1 MKRLVSALVALPLL
15 LAFALPV
22 AAADET
28 PACPPV
34 EVLDGVNVI
43 PEGAPEGCIYIQG
56 GEAAPIEPMPIDLS
70 PGDCALDLALA
81 VAAGET
87 PVAPAPCFLPDGTL
101 YELASRGTAPNERGD
116 GDQTDYATMYEEWL
130 TEFKATLEPCP
141 EGADLTDISLVTC
154 LLPDGSIA
162 GPVPLFAGAPEEIE
176 DVTSTT
182 AEERNEITAP
192 VALAVLVLVGLGG
205 VLFVRRRKTV

>member
-34 EVLDGVNVI
+34 ELIDGVYVI

-70 PGDCALDLALA
+70 PVDCALDLALA

-87 PVAPAPCFLPDGTL
+87 PVAPAPCLLPDGTL

-116 GDQTDYATMYEEWL
+116 GDQTDYATMYEEWM

-141 EGADLTDISLVTC
+141 EGADPNDMNLVTC
-154 LLPDGSIA
+154 LLPDGTIA
-162 GPVPLFAGAPEEIE
+162 GPTPMFAGAPEMIE

-182 AEERNEITAP
+182 AEERNEITVP

-205 VLFVRRRKTV
+205 VLFIRRRKTV

>member
-116 GDQTDYATMYEEWL
+116 GDQTDYATMYEEWMA
-130 TEFKATLEPCP
+130 EFKATLEPCP

-162 GPVPLFAGAPEEIE
+162 GPVPLFAGAPEMIE

>member
-28 PACPPV
+28 PACPPA
-34 EVLDGVNVI
+34 ELIDGVYVI
-43 PEGAPEGCIYIQG
+43 PEGAPEGCMYIQG
-56 GEAAPIEPMPIDLS
+56 GEAVPIEPMPIDLS

-101 YELASRGTAPNERGD
+101 YVLASRGTAPNERGD
-116 GDQTDYATMYEEWL
+116 GDQTDYATMYEEWMA
-130 TEFKATLEPCP
+130 EFKANLEPCP
-141 EGADLTDISLVTC
+141 EGADPNDMNLVTC
-154 LLPDGSIA
+154 LLPDGTIA
-162 GPVPLFAGAPEEIE
+162 GPQPLFAVAPEQIE
-176 DVTSTT
+176 DVTVTN

-205 VLFVRRRKTV
+205 VLFIRRRKTV

>member
-162 GPVPLFAGAPEEIE
+162 GPVPLFAGAPEMIE

-205 VLFVRRRKTV
+205 VLFVRGRKTV

>member
-70 PGDCALDLALA
+70 PVDCALDLALA

-116 GDQTDYATMYEEWL
+116 GDQTDYATMYEEWMA
-130 TEFKATLEPCP
+130 EFKATLEPCP

-162 GPVPLFAGAPEEIE
+162 GPVPLFAGAPEMIE

-182 AEERNEITAP
+182 AEERNEITTP
-192 VALAVLVLVGLGG
+192 VVLAVVVLVGLGG

>member
-34 EVLDGVNVI
+34 ELIDGVYVI

-56 GEAAPIEPMPIDLS
+56 GEVAPIEPMPIDLS
-70 PGDCALDLALA
+70 PVDCALDLALA

-116 GDQTDYATMYEEWL
+116 GDQTDYATMYEEWMA
-130 TEFKATLEPCP
+130 EFKATLEPCP

-162 GPVPLFAGAPEEIE
+162 GPVPLFAGAPEEIQ

>member
-56 GEAAPIEPMPIDLS
+56 GEVAPIEPMPIDLS
-70 PGDCALDLALA
+70 PVDCALDLALA

-87 PVAPAPCFLPDGTL
+87 PVAPAPCLLPDGTL

-116 GDQTDYATMYEEWL
+116 GDQTDYATMYEEWMA
-130 TEFKATLEPCP
+130 EFKATLEPCP

-162 GPVPLFAGAPEEIE
+162 GPVPLFAGAPEMIE

>member
-70 PGDCALDLALA
+70 PVDCALDLALA

-87 PVAPAPCFLPDGTL
+87 PVAPAPCLLPDGTL

-162 GPVPLFAGAPEEIE
+162 GPVPLFAGAPEMIE

>member
-28 PACPPV
+28 PACPPA
-34 EVLDGVNVI
+34 ELIDGVYVI

-56 GEAAPIEPMPIDLS
+56 GEAVPVEPMPIDLS

-116 GDQTDYATMYEEWL
+116 GDQTDYATMYEEWMD
-130 TEFKATLEPCP
+130 EFKANLEPCP
-141 EGADLTDISLVTC
+141 EGADPTDMNLVTC
-154 LLPDGSIA
+154 LLPDGTIA
-162 GPVPLFAGAPEEIE
+162 GPMPMFAVAPEQIE
-176 DVTSTT
+176 DVTVTN

-205 VLFVRRRKTV
+205 VLFIRRRKTV

>member
-34 EVLDGVNVI
+34 ELIDGVYVI

-56 GEAAPIEPMPIDLS
+56 GEVAPIEPMPIDLS

-81 VAAGET
+81 VASGET

-116 GDQTDYATMYEEWL
+116 GDQTDFAATYEEWL

-154 LLPDGSIA
+154 LLPDGTIA
-162 GPVPLFAGAPEEIE
+162 GPVPMFAGAPEMIE

-182 AEERNEITAP
+182 AKERNEITAP

>member
-87 PVAPAPCFLPDGTL
+87 PVAPAPCLLPDGTL

-116 GDQTDYATMYEEWL
+116 GDQTDYATMYEEWMA
-130 TEFKATLEPCP
+130 EFKATLEPCP

-162 GPVPLFAGAPEEIE
+162 GPVPLFAGAPEMIE

>member
-56 GEAAPIEPMPIDLS
+56 GEVAPIEPMPIDLS
-70 PGDCALDLALA
+70 PVDCALDLALA

-87 PVAPAPCFLPDGTL
+87 PVAPAPCLLPDGTL

-116 GDQTDYATMYEEWL
+116 GDQTDYATMYEEWMA
-130 TEFKATLEPCP
+130 EFKATLEPCP

-162 GPVPLFAGAPEEIE
+162 GPVPLFAGAPEMIE

-192 VALAVLVLVGLGG
+192 VALAVVVLVGLGG

>member
-34 EVLDGVNVI
+34 ELIDGVYVI

-70 PGDCALDLALA
+70 PVDCALDLALA

-116 GDQTDYATMYEEWL
+116 GDQTDYATMYEQWMA
-130 TEFKATLEPCP
+130 EFKATLEPCP

-162 GPVPLFAGAPEEIE
+162 GPVPLFAGAPEMIE

>member
-70 PGDCALDLALA
+70 PVDCALDLALA

-87 PVAPAPCFLPDGTL
+87 PVAPAPCLLPDGTL

-116 GDQTDYATMYEEWL
+116 GDQTDYATMYEEWMA
-130 TEFKATLEPCP
+130 EFKATLEPCP

-162 GPVPLFAGAPEEIE
+162 GPVPLFAGAPEMIE

>member
-34 EVLDGVNVI
+34 ELIDGVYAI

-116 GDQTDYATMYEEWL
+116 GDQTDFAAMYEEWMA
-130 TEFKATLEPCP
+130 EFKATLEPCP
-141 EGADLTDISLVTC
+141 EGADPTDINLVTC
-154 LLPDGSIA
+154 LLPDGTIA
-162 GPVPLFAGAPEEIE
+162 GPMPMFAVAPEQIE
-176 DVTSTT
+176 DVTVTN
-182 AEERNEITAP
+182 AEQRNEITAP

-205 VLFVRRRKTV
+205 VLFIRRRKTV

>member
-1 MKRLVSALVALPLL
+1 MKRLISALVALPLL

-34 EVLDGVNVI
+34 ELIDGVYVI
-43 PEGAPEGCIYIQG
+43 PEGAPEGCIYVQG
-56 GEAAPIEPMPIDLS
+56 GDAAPIEPMPIDLS

-116 GDQTDYATMYEEWL
+116 GDQTDYATMYEEWM

-141 EGADLTDISLVTC
+141 EGADPNDMNLVTC
-154 LLPDGSIA
+154 LLPDGTIA
-162 GPVPLFAGAPEEIE
+162 GPVPMFAGAPEEIQ

-182 AEERNEITAP
+182 AEERNNITAP

-205 VLFVRRRKTV
+205 VLLIRRRKTV